1 MEQLLQD
8 YQKFVESNT
17 EVIVIGPENAE
28 EFAKWWQEH
37 KMPFVGIP
45 DPNHDIAKLYKQEI
59 TLFYGGRL
67 PAMVVIDKGFKIR
80 ASYLSGSPS
89 EIPSDVEVL
98 NFLDNLNK
106 EMTSNDDKDNE
117 VI

>member
-8 YQKFVESNT
+8 YQKFAETNT
-17 EVIVIGPENAE
+17 ELIIIGPESAE

-37 KMPFVGIP
+37 KMPYTGIP
-45 DPNHDIAKLYKQEI
+45 DPNHNIAKLYNQNI
-59 TLFYGGRL
+59 RLFYGGRL

-80 ASYLSGSPS
+80 ATYFSGSPS
-89 EIPSDVEVL
+89 DIPSDAELL

-106 EMTSNDDKDNE
+106 EIASNDN
-117 VI
+117 

>member
-8 YQKFVESNT
+8 YQKFAETNT
-17 EVIVIGPENAE
+17 ELIIIGPESAE

-37 KMPFVGIP
+37 KMPYTGIP
-45 DPNHDIAKLYKQEI
+45 DPNHNIAKLYNQNI
-59 TLFYGGRL
+59 RLFYGGRL

-80 ASYLSGSPS
+80 ATYLSGSPS
-89 EIPSDVEVL
+89 DIPSNAEVL

-106 EMTSNDDKDNE
+106 EMASNNN
-117 VI
+117 

>member
-8 YQKFVESNT
+8 YQKFAETNT
-17 EVIVIGPENAE
+17 ELIIIGPESAE

-37 KMPFVGIP
+37 KMPFTGIP
-45 DPNHDIAKLYKQEI
+45 DPNHNIAKLYNQDI
-59 TLFYGGRL
+59 RLFYGGRL

-80 ASYLSGSPS
+80 ATYFSGSPS
-89 EIPSDVEVL
+89 DIPSDAELL

-106 EMTSNDDKDNE
+106 EIASNDN
-117 VI
+117 

>member
-8 YQKFVESNT
+8 YQKFAETNT
-17 EVIVIGPENAE
+17 ELIIIGPESAE

-37 KMPFVGIP
+37 KMPYTGIP
-45 DPNHDIAKLYKQEI
+45 DPNHNIAKLYNQNI
-59 TLFYGGRL
+59 RLFYGGRL

-80 ASYLSGSPS
+80 ATYFSGSPS
-89 EIPSDVEVL
+89 DIPSDAELL

-106 EMTSNDDKDNE
+106 ETASNNN
-117 VI
+117 

>member
-8 YQKFVESNT
+8 YQKFAETNT
-17 EVIVIGPENAE
+17 ELIIIGPESAE

-37 KMPFVGIP
+37 KMPFTGIP
-45 DPNHDIAKLYKQEI
+45 DPNHNIAKLYNQNI
-59 TLFYGGRL
+59 RLFYGGRL

-80 ASYLSGSPS
+80 ATYFSGSPS
-89 EIPSDVEVL
+89 DIPSDAELL

-106 EMTSNDDKDNE
+106 EIASNDN
-117 VI
+117 